1 MTISTKLLQSL
12 AIADESQRVGVLRE
26 VLGYPIL
33 EKDEPGS
40 RFWYLRSG
48 ETAAD
53 AGETCP
59 IAVAFYSELDEPRDF
74 KAYFTKGEAEQ
85 EIRAHYL
92 NRVNEQQ
99 PVLYLLLPLM
109 TSGAVV
115 AILPKDF
122 GKIKGI
128 RQRDVLAMALES
140 REFAAFLQ
148 RLGQESIGKLRQR
161 VQDQFLAYVPL
172 VDFLFVPVSK
182 TAKELAEALAGI
194 AREMEQQIPVVYQ
207 LEATDGYLHRLLES
221 FKKELLPNLKV
232 SSENQKDYSFA
243 DVYAQTI
250 AYGLFTARVFGFIGD
265 EAAEFTLTGA
275 WACLPETNPFLKQLF
290 RDLSHEDL
298 GAVLNSCLAKISLLL
313 ERAEMR
319 DILADFQQKLDREDI
334 VIRFYED
341 FLAAYK
347 PQMRERRGVYYTPEP
362 VVSYMVRSVDELIKD
377 KFGKPLGIADPEVKI
392 LDPACGT
399 GTFLL
404 WIFRL
409 IHQRF
414 VENPAAF
421 EGFTDWNEYVSK
433 GLLPRIY
440 GFELLVAPYAICH
453 LKLGLFLEET
463 GYQFDS
469 GQRLEVYL
477 INTLDDLEAKI
488 VQMSFIEGIEKA
500 IAEEARQGTAVKEK
514 EPIMLVIGNP
524 PYSGHSE
531 NNDDWIKDLVKD
543 YYFVDG
549 KPLGERNPKWLQ
561 DDYVKFIRFAQWRI
575 DKSQQGILGFIT
587 NHGFLDN
594 PTFRGM
600 RQSLMNSF
608 DEIFIYDLHGNSK
621 KKETTPDGGKDENV
635 FDIQQGVSIS
645 FMLKGGSINDIISK

>member
-1 MTISTKLLQSL
+1 M
-12 AIADESQRVGVLRE
+12 AIASQQLQALVTGSEAERIEHLRQ
-26 VLGYPIL
+26 VLGYPL
-33 EKDEPGS
+33 QEKDEQRS
-40 RFWYLRSG
+40 RFWYVRAGADLDEAA
-48 ETAAD
+48 ETA
-53 AGETCP
+53 P
-59 IAVAFYSELDEPRDF
+59 VAVGFYSELDEIEDP
-74 KAYFTKGEAEQ
+74 KGYFTKESAGT
-85 EIRAHYL
+85 EICVHYL

-99 PVLYLLLPLM
+99 PILYLLLPM
-109 TSGAVV
+109 TAAGNVV
-115 AILPKDF
+115 AVLPKDW
-122 GKIKGI
+122 GKNKGI
-128 RQRDVLAMALES
+128 RQRDLLVMPFEEE
-140 REFAAFLQ
+140 EFGKFLV
-148 RLGQESIGKLRQR
+148 RLGQESIGRVRQR
-161 VQDQFLAYVPL
+161 VEDQFLAYVPL

-182 TAKELAEALAGI
+182 SAKELAEALAEI
-194 AREMEQQIPVVYQ
+194 AREMEQQIPKVYK
-207 LEATDGYLHRLLES
+207 LEEKSGYLHRLLES

-250 AYGLFTARVFGFIGD
+250 AYGLFTARVFGFIRD
-265 EAAEFTLTGA
+265 EGAEFTLDAA
-275 WACLPETNPFLKQLF
+275 WECLPETNPFLKQLF

-298 GAVLNSCLAKISLLL
+298 GANLNSCLAKIVLLL

-404 WIFRL
+404 WIFKL

-414 VENPAAF
+414 EKNPAAF
-421 EGFTDWNEYVSK
+421 AGFADWNEYVCK

-440 GFELLVAPYAICH
+440 GFELLVAPYAIAH

-514 EPIMLVIGNP
+514 EPIMVVIGNP

-531 NNDDWIKDLVKD
+531 NNDAWIKDLVKD

-575 DKSQQGILGFIT
+575 DQSNQGILGFIT

-645 FMLKGGSINDIISK
+645 FMLKGGATHDAV